1 MNLINQSNCTRASFY
16 SESLKI
22 SNQSLNALLTI
33 FGSTVTMAAPSITT
47 LQEIFEVEKLS
58 AEQEKAIDSLLA
70 KKDVFLSLRTS
81 GGKSLC
87 YMAFPIFYEYS
98 NSLDVQP
105 QVLIIS
111 PLLSI
116 MKEQTDLLA
125 SKGFTATFIGKDKSE
140 DASILDGK
148 YQFVFSSPEAILQN
162 DKWRDMLS
170 GSKSFRLFVVDEAHT
185 LVHW

>member
-70 KKDVFLSLRTS
+70 KKDVFLSLRTG

-87 YMAFPIFYEYS
+87 YMAFPIFYE
-98 NSLDVQP
+98 
-105 QVLIIS
+105 
-111 PLLSI
+111 
-116 MKEQTDLLA
+116 
-125 SKGFTATFIGKDKSE
+125 
-140 DASILDGK
+140 
-148 YQFVFSSPEAILQN
+148 
-162 DKWRDMLS
+162 
-170 GSKSFRLFVVDEAHT
+170 
-185 LVHW
+185 

>member
-1 MNLINQSNCTRASFY
+1 M
-16 SESLKI
+16 
-22 SNQSLNALLTI
+22 
-33 FGSTVTMAAPSITT
+33 G
-47 LQEIFEVEKLS
+47 
-58 AEQEKAIDSLLA
+58 
-70 KKDVFLSLRTS
+70 
-81 GGKSLC
+81 SLC
-87 YMAFPIFYEYS
+87 ATWPSLFFMNIAR

-170 GSKSFRLFVVDEAHT
+170 GSKSFRLFVVDCS
-185 LVHW
+185 LVSI

>member
-1 MNLINQSNCTRASFY
+1 M
-16 SESLKI
+16 
-22 SNQSLNALLTI
+22 
-33 FGSTVTMAAPSITT
+33 
-47 LQEIFEVEKLS
+47 
-58 AEQEKAIDSLLA
+58 A
-70 KKDVFLSLRTS
+70 KKDVFLSLRTG